1 MSGVTQGSVLGPILF
16 NISISDTD
24 SGVEHNLSKFADDT
38 KLWGAVHTPEG
49 RDIIQMYLDRLE
61 QWAQVNLMTFNKLK
75 RTWVEETFTANTSC
89 GMKGL
94 STTLLEK
101 TWEYC

>member
-38 KLWGAVHTPEG
+38 KLWGAVHTIEG
-49 RDIIQMYLDRLE
+49 RDII
-61 QWAQVNLMTFNKLK
+61 
-75 RTWVEETFTANTSC
+75 
-89 GMKGL
+89 
-94 STTLLEK
+94 
-101 TWEYC
+101 